1 MESRAYFKNN
11 LYYRNFTCYK
21 LLLFLNNPI
30 PWIPFIIH
38 CSVCVLCTWRE
49 KLKMIKLLK
58 SSYSC
63 LRTDHWPH
71 NSKENHLAFNA
82 SCPNIFAYSRF
93 SVSSTRSIYKWKVW
107 DQKWARWL
115 WELSLADTS
124 RFSFMSHPQLLQEV
138 RSWNI
143 KMKVAHFWNTWS
155 QNKHYSW
162 GNKAIFKI

>member
-1 MESRAYFKNN
+1 MNSLHNSLFCVRFMYVAGKIENDKIV
-11 LYYRNFTCYK
+11 K
-21 LLLFLNNPI
+21 IQLFL
-30 PWIPFIIH
+30 FTH
-38 CSVCVLCTWRE
+38 RSLAR
-49 KLKMIKLLK
+49 
-58 SSYSC
+58 
-63 LRTDHWPH
+63 PH
-71 NSKENHLAFNA
+71 NSKENHLEFNA

-107 DQKWARWL
+107 DQKWAR

-162 GNKAIFKI
+162 GNKAI